1 MKNEANKV
9 TADIHEKE
17 SNEVVLSDINDVDN
31 SRKQLCDASD
41 VKQPE
46 ECGNENEKLP
56 NVISL
61 AATVEDVLSKDNMSK
76 ATVDKPIINDQ
87 AVVVIDIPE
96 QADVIIGTTN
106 TDGKP
111 CFIDAATQVEI
122 SDNNTTHSNC
132 KPAGSQITSDP
143 MIPALLDELS
153 ALK

>member
-9 TADIHEKE
+9 TADINEEE
-17 SNEVVLSDINDVDN
+17 SNEVVLSDINEVDN
-31 SRKQLCDASD
+31 NRKQLCDASD

-56 NVISL
+56 NVISP
-61 AATVEDVLSKDNMSK
+61 AATVEDVLSKGNMSK
-76 ATVDKPIINDQ
+76 DTMDKPIINDQ

-96 QADVIIGTTN
+96 QADVITGTTN

-122 SDNNTTHSNC
+122 SDNSAVHSNC